1 VYQYLCCDEM
11 TDHDR
16 GLIGHV
22 VPRTSREDRAA
33 MIRKLAHLAFVT
45 RSAPLVLM
53 LDQVERSGD
62 AEQAMATF
70 QRAIDTLLGIESQVG
85 SAVVV
90 IGCLSNL
97 YDKALKVMGRSTLDR
112 LVKDPPPAR
121 LRDQLS
127 YEEIQAIVGHR
138 LAWMFAE
145 KGAVYRASE
154 PVYPIPEAQLRK
166 RSGHRPRDI
175 LEWCQQFQERC
186 VAAKRII
193 EVDDVDIEAQPPVV
207 SLPPIPP
214 MPPRP
219 APPAP
224 PPPPPPPPP
233 PIDRIASAWNDTLE
247 GSRLK
252 ALNDDD
258 LLALVEAAAHAYAE
272 ETGVS
277 LTFAYSGNFLRLQ
290 RISDGQQADL
300 VIGVTNRSPQ
310 AGAFGTQ
317 LKKLRQA
324 ARGAIAIAVRTDDFP
339 TGAKS
344 VEAVDELRGAGGR
357 AIRLDKQTLRA
368 LLAHQ
373 SFQPAFSAD
382 HILAWRHSKRPIA
395 SLPSIAEI
403 FGLDSFEAEAPSRGW
418 PSGTAPPASSVAA
431 G

>member
-1 VYQYLCCDEM
+1 M

-22 VPRTSREDRAA
+22 VPRTAREDRAA
-33 MIRKLAHLAFVT
+33 MIRKLAHLAFAT

-62 AEQAMATF
+62 AEQAMVTF
-70 QRAIDTLLGIESQVG
+70 QRAIDALLGIESQVG

-127 YEEIQAIVGHR
+127 YDEIQAIVGHR

-145 KGAVYRASE
+145 KGAIYRASE
-154 PVYPIPEAQLRK
+154 PVYPIPEAQLRN
-166 RSGHRPRDI
+166 RIGHRPRDI
-175 LEWCQQFQERC
+175 LAWCQQFQERC
-186 VAAKRII
+186 VVAKRII
-193 EVDDVDIEAQPPVV
+193 EVDDVDAEAQLPVV

-214 MPPRP
+214 LPQRSPPLEHSQP
-219 APPAP
+219 LPPP
-224 PPPPPPPPP
+224 LPPPPPPPP

-247 GSRLK
+247 GSRVK

-258 LLALVEAAAHAYAE
+258 VLGLVAAAVHAYAE

-277 LTFAYSGNFLRLQ
+277 LTLAYKDSFLRLKH
-290 RISDGQQADL
+290 ISGGQQADL
-300 VIGVTNRSPQ
+300 VIGVTNRGPQ

-317 LKKLRQA
+317 IKKLRQA
-324 ARGAIAIAVRTDDFP
+324 ARGAIAIAVRTDEFP

-344 VEAVDELRGAGGR
+344 AEAVEDLRGAGGR
-357 AIRLDKQTLRA
+357 AVCLDKQTLRA

-373 SFQPAFSAD
+373 AFQPAFSAE
-382 HILAWRHSKRPIA
+382 HVQAWRHSKRPIA
-395 SLPSIAEI
+395 SLQSIAEI
-403 FGLDSFEAEAPSRGW
+403 FGLGSLGAEAPSRGW
-418 PSGTAPPASSVAA
+418 PSGTAPPASSAAA